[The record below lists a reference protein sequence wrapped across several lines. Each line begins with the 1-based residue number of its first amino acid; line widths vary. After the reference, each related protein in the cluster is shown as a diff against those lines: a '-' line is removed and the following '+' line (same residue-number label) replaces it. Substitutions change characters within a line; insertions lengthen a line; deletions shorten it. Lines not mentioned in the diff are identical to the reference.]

1 MKLLT
6 FLAVSCVAEFQ
17 VIQGAKNMKFY
28 SDISG
33 PHMDG
38 PREVAQAAHWQLIR
52 QLTGLHARR
61 CSLAGTK

>member
-17 VIQGAKNMKFY
+17 VIQGAKNMRFY
-28 SDISG
+28 VEVSG

-38 PREVAQAAHWQLIR
+38 PREAAQAAHWQLI
-52 QLTGLHARR
+52 QQ
-61 CSLAGTK
+61 